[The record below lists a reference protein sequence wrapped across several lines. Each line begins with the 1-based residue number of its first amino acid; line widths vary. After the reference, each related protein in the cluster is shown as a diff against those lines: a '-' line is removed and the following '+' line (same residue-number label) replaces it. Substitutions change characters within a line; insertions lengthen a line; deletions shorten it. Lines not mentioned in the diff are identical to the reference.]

1 MAGNLLPHLLAET
14 PVSHSEHV
22 IVPCR
27 CWHTYSVK
35 GRVVN
40 IFSIRGHP
48 VSVTTTFSCCCP
60 LKAAQMTHRH
70 TSFCGT
76 SLCCA
81 PRLIGCVFFF
91 SPHKLKVCSN
101 SALIKQVCRRHL
113 SNSICSLHVSV
124 SHFGNSHNIS
134 NDFIVIMLVMV
145 VCDQ

>member
-1 MAGNLLPHLLAET
+1 MIPVGTIGKCNLLRRLKTRKPLLRGHHPLHRRGGGGVLVLEFLADGPWDPNLPVAGNLLPHLLAET

-91 SPHKLKVCSN
+91 PLTN
-101 SALIKQVCRRHL
+101 
-113 SNSICSLHVSV
+113 
-124 SHFGNSHNIS
+124 
-134 NDFIVIMLVMV
+134 
-145 VCDQ
+145 